1 MVYMEKIEVKEISS
15 KYKTKKLI
23 KWILIGISLIVF
35 YFVYAHF
42 NPYKVDF
49 FPKCPFLW
57 LTGYKCP
64 GCGSQR
70 AIHYLFNF
78 DIYHAFKENM
88 LLVISIPYLIVGA
101 WFDTIAVKTEKQLR
115 IRKFLFGQKAIMVI
129 LVLVIGFWILRNV
142 F

>member
-1 MVYMEKIEVKEISS
+1 MKNATEEEILRKEKIK
-15 KYKTKKLI
+15 KYI
-23 KWILIGISLIVF
+23 KWIFISISLIVF
-35 YFVYAHF
+35 YVVYSYF
-42 NPYKVDF
+42 NPYQVDF
-49 FPKCPFLW
+49 FPKCPFLL

-101 WFDTIAVKTEKQLR
+101 YFDLVKIKTEKQLR

-129 LVLVIGFWILRNV
+129 LVIVIGFWILRNV
-142 F
+142 FT

>member
-1 MVYMEKIEVKEISS
+1 LS
-15 KYKTKKLI
+15 KKDRTKKI
-23 KWILIGISLIVF
+23 FKWLFPAISLVVI
-35 YFVYAHF
+35 YLTYKAF
-42 NPYKVDF
+42 NPYNYDF

-78 DIYHAFKENM
+78 DIYHAFYENM
-88 LLVISIPYLIVGA
+88 LLVISIPYLILGA
-101 WFDTIAVKTEKQLR
+101 YFDLVILKTERQFR
-115 IRKFLFGQKAIMVI
+115 FRKFLYGQKAIMVI
-129 LVLVIGFWILRNV
+129 LIIVFGFWILRNV